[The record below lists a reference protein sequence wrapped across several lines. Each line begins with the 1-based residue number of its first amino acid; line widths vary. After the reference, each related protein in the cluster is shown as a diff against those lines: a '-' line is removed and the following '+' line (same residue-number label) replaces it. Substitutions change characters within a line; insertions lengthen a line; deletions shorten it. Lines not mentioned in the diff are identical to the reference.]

1 MFMKNSHI
9 ALAII
14 SLIVLVAVLTNPD
27 QNRHK
32 EVIRNKFITYLQ
44 KSIKKEQAE
53 PPDEME
59 QAAQAFGI
67 TLSGML
73 VEKVL
78 DNLMSID
85 NYIMFSTTKITW
97 DGEPR
102 IIGIGAFG
110 NVFIT
115 KELDESL
122 NKGLLEN

>member
-1 MFMKNSHI
+1 MRKSHI

-32 EVIRNKFITYLQ
+32 EVIKNKLITYLQ
-44 KSIKKEQAE
+44 KTINKDQAK
-53 PPDEME
+53 PQDEME
-59 QAAQAFGI
+59 QVAQVIGI
-67 TLSGML
+67 TLGGMIA
-73 VEKVL
+73 EKIL
-78 DNLMSID
+78 DNLMSTD
-85 NYIMFSTTKITW
+85 NYIVFSTTKITW
-97 DGEPR
+97 DGETR